1 MASVASTRGGR
12 PAWLARIERLGPG
25 ILLLSLVA
33 VFGYLAVLPLI
44 RLQYLALENGAKGY
58 REAFSAPGI
67 GDVIRW
73 TIFLGVGSL
82 VIAVVLGTGLAW
94 AAYSLPPRLAI
105 LRILPIFPIIVPAVA
120 SVLGWA
126 FLFSPVPGYLNQ
138 LLRTL
143 PWWRDLTEGPVDV
156 YTMPWIVIITGL
168 ALTSFV
174 YIFVSAG
181 LENINDE
188 LIEAA
193 YVSGSSPVGVFFRV
207 ILPLLRPALVY
218 GTGVALLLGLGQFT
232 APLLLGRTENISVLT
247 TEMYFATAQIEPA
260 YGVAA
265 ALGSPLLVFGI
276 VVLFVNRVL
285 LGDPSRFVT
294 HGSKGGFRRTARRSW
309 LGATAILVY
318 SLASIV
324 LPLGALVIVS
334 LSKFW
339 SGDIDPS
346 TWTLDSWRQILDAP
360 GVTDAIRNS
369 VVYSI
374 AAVAIV
380 LPLGYVAATFLLRTR
395 EHRIGR
401 PILDFVVAMPLSI
414 PAAIFGVGF
423 LLTYTRE
430 PFVLY
435 GTGWVMILVY
445 VTLMIPFS
453 TRMQLSGLAALGTAY
468 VEAARVSGAGPLRAH
483 LSILIPLLRPTFGG
497 AAALIFVLL
506 THEFAASV
514 VGRAPT
520 TNVMGTV
527 LYDYYENGGYP
538 TVAVISLIMV
548 GVTTAGVLL
557 AVLLSGSDVF
567 RRL

>member
-1 MASVASTRGGR
+1 MTSVASTGAGR
-12 PAWLARIERLGPG
+12 PTWAARIGRLGPG
-25 ILLLSLVA
+25 TLLLALVVA
-33 VFGYLAVLPLI
+33 FGYLTVLPLI
-44 RLQYLALENGAKGY
+44 RLQYLALEDGAKGY

-67 GDVIRW
+67 WEVVRW

-82 VIAVVLGTGLAW
+82 VIAVVLGTALAW
-94 AAYSLPPRLAI
+94 AAYSLPPRLGI
-105 LRILPIFPIIVPAVA
+105 LKILPIFPIIVPAVA

-143 PWWRDLTEGPVDV
+143 PWWDDLTEGPVDV
-156 YTMPWIVIITGL
+156 YSMPWIVIITGL

-193 YVSGSSPVGVFFRV
+193 YVNGSSPAGVFFRV

-218 GTGVALLLGLGQFT
+218 GTGVSLLLGLGQFT

-294 HGSKGGFRRTARRSW
+294 HGGKGGFRRTARRSW
-309 LGATAILVY
+309 LGVTTIVVY
-318 SLASIV
+318 TLASIV

-334 LSKFW
+334 LSRFW

-346 TWTLDSWRQILDAP
+346 TWTLASWREILDAP

-369 VVYSI
+369 LVYSI

-380 LPLGYVAATFLLRTR
+380 LPLGYVAATFLQRTG

-423 LLTYTRE
+423 LLTYTSE

-435 GTGWVMILVY
+435 GTGWVMVLVY

-483 LSILIPLLRPTFGG
+483 LSILVPLLRPTFGG

-506 THEFAASV
+506 THEFAASLLV
-514 VGRAPT
+514 RSPT

-548 GVTTAGVLL
+548 GVTTVGVML
-557 AVLLSGSDVF
+557 AVLVSGSEVF
-567 RRL
+567 RKL